1 MIYQKSL
8 NNTVLYT
15 HMNTPMNR
23 RKLLMIIMM
32 AKEGVSVRKASLIT
46 GTSPNKV
53 IEIYRIVKQNEDMIP
68 EQILK
73 YIYETKIYKHKG
85 DVIND
90 EVEQHNTE

>member
-1 MIYQKSL
+1 
-8 NNTVLYT
+8 
-15 HMNTPMNR
+15 MNTPMNR